1 MQRLKPVAG
10 VRQLNRTRVL
20 DALRVHGELTHTG
33 LVEATH
39 LSPGTVSSIVR
50 ELRAADIV
58 DAVPGSDRRKVTL
71 RLSRNAGIAVGVDFG
86 HEHVRVA
93 ITDLGH
99 RILAEADERADVD
112 HDATTGTIL
121 AVRLVRALL
130 DEVGADAD
138 EVVGVGVGL
147 PAPIDR
153 ETRTVGSSSIM
164 PDWVGRQPEALLSAE
179 LGLPVIVDNDANLGA
194 LAEHMW
200 GAGRGVRDLV
210 YVKLSSGVG
219 AGLLLDGS
227 VYHGAGGLAGE
238 IGHTVIDE
246 GGPLCRCG
254 GRGCLET
261 FVGGDALLALAAAR
275 AGEGLTLPRLVDRAL
290 AGDRGSMRVIADAG
304 RLLGRAVANLCNLV
318 DVRTV
323 VIGGPLARAGDVL
336 FDEMRVEMRRALV
349 PALSGDTTIVASE
362 LGDRAQVRGAVA
374 LVLSETQFAVAS
386 GSGGG
391 PSKGG
396 SHERDDTLHDAAGG
410 ARGVAAARH
419 GVR

>member
-1 MQRLKPVAG
+1 MAG
-10 VRQLNRTRVL
+10 VRELNRTRVL

-33 LVEATH
+33 IVEATR

-50 ELRAADIV
+50 ELRAADLV

-71 RLSRNAGIAVGVDFG
+71 RLSRKAGIAVGVDFG

-99 RILAEADERADVD
+99 RILAEADQRADVD
-112 HDATTGTIL
+112 HDADAGMTL
-121 AVRLVRALL
+121 AVKMVEALL
-130 DEVGADAD
+130 GEVGADAD

-147 PAPIDR
+147 PAPIDA

-164 PDWVGRQPEALLSAE
+164 PDWVGTQPEARLSQA
-179 LGLPVIVDNDANLGA
+179 LGLPVVVDNDANLGA

-210 YVKLSSGVG
+210 YLKLSSGVG

-238 IGHTVIDE
+238 IGHTVVAE

-261 FVGGDALLALAAAR
+261 FVGGDALLALATPR
-275 AGEGLTLPRLVDRAL
+275 AGCGLTLPQLVDRAL
-290 AGDRGSMRVIADAG
+290 AGDRGSARVIADAG
-304 RLLGRAVANLCNLV
+304 RLLGRAVGNLCNLI

-323 VIGGPLARAGDVL
+323 VVGGPLARAGDLL
-336 FDEMRVEMRRALV
+336 FDEMRGELRRVLV
-349 PALSGDTTIVASE
+349 PALSRDTTVVASE
-362 LGDRAQVRGAVA
+362 LGERAQVRGAVA
-374 LVLSETQFAVAS
+374 LVLNETHRFTAVTAAAPTAPAAS
-386 GSGGG
+386 
-391 PSKGG
+391 
-396 SHERDDTLHDAAGG
+396 
-410 ARGVAAARH
+410 ARGA
-419 GVR
+419 